1 MRISTRTFGV
11 GVFTQPGPSADMD
24 TVPTHDGF
32 SPVKAI
38 ESEGGRGVTAKFA
51 TANLYCVEPVATHKS
66 RNRHAMPCQIIDEL
80 EILTLTS

>member
-1 MRISTRTFGV
+1 MSVPRGNPEVTFRGREDR
-11 GVFTQPGPSADMD
+11 FCPIADMD

-66 RNRHAMPCQIIDEL
+66 RNR
-80 EILTLTS
+80 